1 MSVLEGFEVMGL
13 APAKG
18 KSVLTVS
25 RTNIKF
31 NKATAAELNYPP
43 FVKLLLNV
51 KTNQVAIQ
59 PCGEKD
65 PSAVKF
71 SEEESKQTYAIVIKI
86 PALLVEFR
94 RLLSFEDDVLYTI
107 KGTMY
112 PDENVIIYDLNDA
125 NREEKKRRS
134 RKKKEEPETQ
144 APSEESSVQK

>member
-71 SEEESKQTYAIVIKI
+71 SEDEAKQTYAIVIKI

-94 RLLSFEDDVLYTI
+94 RLLSFEDDVFYTI

-125 NREEKKRRS
+125 NREEKKRRNK
-134 RKKKEEPETQ
+134 KKKEEQVEQPQ
-144 APSEESSVQK
+144 SEETSTQE